1 MAKDVKRLVI
11 GPRREHSRKPDEVY
25 SRIERLAQGPY
36 LEMFSRQSRAG
47 WDALGNQAA
56 LFDTGAVRTRNRPS
70 HMGRWL
76 THQLSPQGR
85 QAGA

>member
-25 SRIERLAQGPY
+25 SRIERLAPGPY
-36 LEMFSRQSRAG
+36 LEMFSRQSRVG
-47 WDALGNQAA
+47 WDAWGNQAA

-70 HMGRWL
+70 HMGRWP
-76 THQLSPQGR
+76 THQHAL
-85 QAGA
+85 AIE